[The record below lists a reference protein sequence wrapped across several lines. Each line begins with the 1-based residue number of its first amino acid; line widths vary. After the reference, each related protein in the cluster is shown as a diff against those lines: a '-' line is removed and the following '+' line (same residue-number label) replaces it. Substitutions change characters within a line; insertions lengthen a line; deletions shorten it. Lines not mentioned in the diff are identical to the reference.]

1 MNHQQITPFQF
12 DPLDMELPAP
22 KVPAISAPGFEPPD
36 LEVLQHAEIEAL
48 RETARREGFAQGHT
62 EGLSAGQTAGYEG
75 GFAQGN
81 KTGYQEGRRRADSE
95 VTLLAEAAR
104 QWRMAD
110 ASIAAFLERA
120 VLQLSLEVARQVI
133 RKEVSTYTAVGLKA
147 HLADIVQALHLTE
160 VYVAWALHPD
170 QIAILE
176 SLSSE
181 LPAEW
186 SFHADPQMAVG
197 GVRIRAQW
205 PDTFDGGRTVAQEW
219 DARLETR
226 WSEVVARI
234 LGGD

>member
-12 DPLDMELPAP
+12 GTLDLDSPSSAD
-22 KVPAISAPGFEPPD
+22 PAISAPDVETIDP
-36 LEVLQHAEIEAL
+36 EVLRLAELETI
-48 RETARREGFAQGHT
+48 RESARREGFAQGHT

-160 VYVAWALHPD
+160 VSVAWALHPD